1 VRRVVLFCTLL
12 LLLLPT
18 LFALTVFIA
27 FLLFC
32 VSAGKLG
39 CAVHT
44 AWTTLLRSSRLRPS
58 DLVLLHL

>member
-1 VRRVVLFCTLL
+1 VRRVVLVCTL

-32 VSAGKLG
+32 LSAGKLW
-39 CAVHT
+39 CAVHSP
-44 AWTTLLRSSRLRPS
+44 WTTLLRSSCLRPS